1 MKIKMSKC
9 QTNRLRV
16 PFLASKYELEHRTGI
31 LRRFAKYT
39 LTPLFHLPYPIER
52 YTPIH
57 PSFGRHIHP
66 ITFQNNTFRITIF

>member
-16 PFLASKYELEHRTGI
+16 PFLASKYELERRTGI

-39 LTPLFHLPYPIER
+39 LTPLFHLPYPIEPIPK
-52 YTPIH
+52 YIHHLEGIFTP
-57 PSFGRHIHP
+57 
-66 ITFQNNTFRITIF
+66 